1 MAAITGFFAKIIG
14 YPFQWIYS
22 VLHDYGL
29 TIIIVTLIVRLC
41 LLPLYAKQIKN
52 QSKTAEIQSQ
62 IKDIQTRF
70 ANNRERMNQEMNDL
84 YAKAGVSPMSGCL
97 PLIIQLP
104 IIYGLFAV
112 LRNPLTY
119 MTSNNMIAAVH
130 ESFLWITDLSQP
142 DSWILPILAGV
153 TTYLTS
159 ATTMSAQSA
168 AGAANGMMNSMKYFM
183 PVMIFLMGRSFPSGL
198 TLYWTIGNC
207 FMIVQTWLFNRKNK
221 KKKAQEEAEAEVLRR
236 MKKDNK

>member
-1 MAAITGFFAKIIG
+1 MAAITGFFARIIG
-14 YPFQWIYS
+14 YPIQWIYS
-22 VLHDYGL
+22 VLHDYGI

-41 LLPLYAKQIKN
+41 LLPLYRKQLKT
-52 QSKTAEIQSQ
+52 SAKTAGLQSQ

-97 PLIIQLP
+97 PLLIQLP
-104 IIYGLFAV
+104 IMYGMFAR

-119 MTSNNMIAAVH
+119 MTANEMIAAVH

-142 DSWILPILAGV
+142 DPWLLPVLAGI

-159 ATTMSAQSA
+159 ELSMATQQA
-168 AGAANGMMNSMKYFM
+168 AGANGMMSTMKYFM
-183 PVMIFLMGRSFPSGL
+183 PIMIFLMARSFPAGL
-198 TLYWTIGNC
+198 ALYWTMGNVV
-207 FMIVQTWLFNRKNK
+207 MIVQSYFFNRNSK
-221 KKKAQEEAEAEVLRR
+221 KKQAQEEAEAEVLKR
-236 MKKDNK
+236 MKKENTK